1 MKGLSIILTMA
12 LFIVAAKLS
21 DYVHSSEALRTSTH
35 SEKLPLQLSHL
46 ATAHT
51 NHPSAVTKN
60 RS

>member
-21 DYVHSSEALRTSTH
+21 DYVHSSEALRTSAH
-35 SEKLPLQLSHL
+35 SEKSLLQLSQL

-51 NHPSAVTKN
+51 NHVSQFTNNPS
-60 RS
+60 